1 MTEKIRTFE
10 GSYDAKLS
18 VAHAMAEVE
27 KVWQDKLCG
36 RSIPVAE
43 AEGYFRQIDMWLAV
57 AQVHATAAL
66 VYATEAAA
74 APKKTCRCV
83 RD

>member
-1 MTEKIRTFE
+1 MTEEIRTFD

-18 VAHAMAEVE
+18 VAHAMAEVGDLWRQIAG
-27 KVWQDKLCG
+27 K
-36 RSIPVAE
+36 SMPVTE
-43 AEGYFRQIDMWLAV
+43 AEGYFKQITMWLSI

-74 APKKTCRCV
+74 APKKTCRCIK
-83 RD
+83 

>member
-27 KVWQDKLCG
+27 RLWQENLCG
-36 RSIPVAE
+36 KSMTVTE
-43 AEGYFRQIDMWLAV
+43 AEGYFRQVDMWLGI